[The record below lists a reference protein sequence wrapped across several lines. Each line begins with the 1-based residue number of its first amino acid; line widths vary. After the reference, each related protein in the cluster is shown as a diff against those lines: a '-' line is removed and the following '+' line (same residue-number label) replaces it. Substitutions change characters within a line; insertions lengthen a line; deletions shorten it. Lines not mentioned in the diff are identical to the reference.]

1 MSFAIVPMPVF
12 DFLCGKFD
20 MKKMIFL
27 TALAVSAPAY
37 AERVAQTPSGQV
49 EGIYLNT
56 TQEAAIS
63 NISSKCMDA
72 GMPVQRTDYSVKC
85 QRVMSKLEQAFQNA
99 LTSPRYASD
108 SKDVVEFNLVQIE
121 KNTRV
126 QLRRWQEYTTAFG
139 QYNQISL
146 DNENFYNESFN
157 FLLHTGAT
165 YIIGTTFPNTSYLGV
180 GWKQSVSSVGT
191 KKFKGLEVVEVDK
204 GSPSHIAGLTA
215 GDLIVAINE
224 KPVSSYGATVKA
236 IDRVPLGQT
245 FSMRVVRNSNFV
257 DLRILAQ
264 KRQDVTSYDQEPQY
278 LAPESVSKTGQ

>member
-1 MSFAIVPMPVF
+1 
-12 DFLCGKFD
+12 

-27 TALAVSAPAY
+27 TALAASAPAY

-108 SKDVVEFNLVQIE
+108 SKDVVEFNLVQIGE
-121 KNTRV
+121 NTRV

-139 QYNQISL
+139 QYNQIPL

-157 FLLHTGAT
+157 FLIQTGAV
-165 YIIGTTFPNTSYLGV
+165 YIIGTKFPNISYLGV
-180 GWKQSVSSVGT
+180 DWKLSSAAVAA
-191 KKFKGLEVVEVDK
+191 KKFKGLEIVDVAK
-204 GSPSHIAGLTA
+204 GSPSDLAGLTA
-215 GDLIVAINE
+215 GDLIIAING
-224 KPVSSYGATVKA
+224 KSVSSYGATVKA

-245 FSMRVVRNSNFV
+245 FSIRVVRNSNFA
-257 DLRILAQ
+257 DLKMLAQ
-264 KRQDVTSYDQEPQY
+264 KRHDVTSYDQEPQY
-278 LAPESVSKTGQ
+278 LAPEAISKTGQ